1 MKIAT
6 ESGWVKLTAARRD
19 QFGREVT
26 NYKLT
31 VRTETTTSG
40 CGWTMLRGKPHLYTC
55 LIDQETLG
63 VVHDPWTL
71 KLDLNIVVR
80 GEP

>member
-1 MKIAT
+1 MKIAA
-6 ESGWVKLTAARRD
+6 EGGWIKLTAAHRTVL
-19 QFGREVT
+19 GRGVI

-31 VRTETTTSG
+31 ARTETTTCG
-40 CGWTMLRGKPHLYTC
+40 RGWTMLRGKPHLYTC

-71 KLDLNIVVR
+71 KLDLNIVIR
-80 GEP
+80 G